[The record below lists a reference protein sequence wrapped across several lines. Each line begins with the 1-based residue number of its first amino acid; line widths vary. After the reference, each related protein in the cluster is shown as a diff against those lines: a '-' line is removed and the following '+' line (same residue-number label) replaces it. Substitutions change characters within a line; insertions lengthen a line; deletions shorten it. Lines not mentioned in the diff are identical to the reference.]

1 MTIKKLLT
9 INGVL
14 ILMLM
19 AFAACDSSTDSGG
32 DAAPLNPPSS
42 DTGQTPSDEPLNDFQ
57 AEMLDLVNEAR
68 AQGRDCGNTFYPAAP
83 SVSWDTRIEDAALGH
98 SLDMAE
104 IGELVHIG
112 SDGSDPGDRLLMEGY
127 EWVTYGENILVGL
140 DQGENVINNWINSP
154 GHCTILMNPAYED
167 VGVGAA
173 EGLFQG
179 ETEIYWTLDLGTENN

>member
-42 DTGQTPSDEPLNDFQ
+42 DTGQTPSDEPNDFQ

-104 IGELVHIG
+104 QGKLVHIG

-154 GHCTILMNPAYED
+154 GHCAILMNPAYED